1 MAKVR
6 VPRTHVTPDEV
17 ITVLNRRLGTGYRVD
32 HGGNRSVRV
41 RRNHF
46 AGADIRIRDVTGAT
60 VFRVRGHG
68 LPFLRLPNSLTT
80 ARRVAAA
87 LRQSAEFRSL

>member
-17 ITVLNRRLGTGYRVD
+17 TTVLNRRLGTRYRVEN
-32 HGGNRSVRV
+32 GRNGSVRV

-46 AGADIRIRDVTGAT
+46 AGADIRIRDVSGAT

-68 LPFLRLPNSLTT
+68 LPLLRVPNSLTT

>member
-17 ITVLNRRLGTGYRVD
+17 VTVLNRRLGSGYRVA
-32 HGGNRSVRV
+32 HGGNRSVLV

-46 AGADIRIRDVTGAT
+46 GGADVRIRDVAGAT

-68 LPFLRLPNSLTT
+68 LPLLRLPNSVTT

-87 LRQSAEFRSL
+87 LRHSAEFRSL

>member
-17 ITVLNRRLGTGYRVD
+17 VTVLNRRLGTRYRVG
-32 HGGNRSVRV
+32 HRGTRSVQV

-46 AGADIRIRDVTGAT
+46 AGADVRIRDVAGAT

-68 LPFLRLPNSLTT
+68 LPLLRLPNSLTT

>member
-1 MAKVR
+1 MAKVT
-6 VPRTHVTPDEV
+6 VPRKNVTPDEV
-17 ITVLNRRLGTGYRVD
+17 VTVLTRRLGLGYRVD
-32 HGGNRSVRV
+32 YGGKRSVRV

-46 AGADIRIRDVTGAT
+46 AGADIRIRDVAGAT

-68 LPFLRLPNSLTT
+68 LPLLRLPNSLTT

>member
-17 ITVLNRRLGTGYRVD
+17 ITVLNRRLGAGYRVAN
-32 HGGNRSVRV
+32 GGNRSVRV
-41 RRNHF
+41 RRKHF
-46 AGADIRIRDVTGAT
+46 AGADVRIRDVAGAT

-68 LPFLRLPNSLTT
+68 LLLLRLPNSVTT

>member
-17 ITVLNRRLGTGYRVD
+17 ITVLNRRLAGGYRVD
-32 HGGNRSVRV
+32 QGGNRSVRV

-46 AGADIRIRDVTGAT
+46 AGADIRIRDVAGAT

-80 ARRVAAA
+80 ARRVATA

>member
-6 VPRTHVTPDEV
+6 VPRKNVTPDEV
-17 ITVLNRRLGTGYRVD
+17 VAVLNRRLGIGYRVD
-32 HGGNRSVRV
+32 YGRSRSVRV

-46 AGADIRIRDVTGAT
+46 AGADIRIRDVAGAT

-68 LPFLRLPNSLTT
+68 LPLLRLPNSLTT

>member
-17 ITVLNRRLGTGYRVD
+17 ITVLNRRLGAGYRVD
-32 HGGNRSVRV
+32 HGPRRSVRI
-41 RRNHF
+41 RRKHF
-46 AGADIRIRDVTGAT
+46 AGADIRIRDVAGAT

-68 LPFLRLPNSLTT
+68 LPLLRLPNSLTT